1 MESYC
6 FALGC
11 LNMDGGIKLEEN
23 YEEFKIRL
31 GKRIMDLRHRKK
43 FTREYLAEKV
53 DISPKFLYEIEMGK
67 KGCSS
72 YILQRLSN
80 AFGVSLDYLMNNE
93 KSLEAYTEIEEIC
106 LMFGNNQKKKISD
119 ILRILYDIS
128 QEV

>member
-1 MESYC
+1 MT
-6 FALGC
+6 
-11 LNMDGGIKLEEN
+11 GGIKLEEN

-31 GKRIMDLRHRKK
+31 GKRIMNLRLKKK

-80 AFGVSLDYLMNNE
+80 ALGVSADYLIHNE
-93 KSLEAYTEIEEIC
+93 KSLEMYTEIEELC
-106 LMFGNNQKKKISD
+106 LKFGNNQKKKIGD
-119 ILRILYDIS
+119 ILRLLYDIS
-128 QEV
+128 QEI